1 MTEREIE
8 RERKRQGGKEN
19 ESLPAMASIPRIAYA
34 TIKQMAIVDQPLLS
48 DIYRYMM

>member
-8 RERKRQGGKEN
+8 RERKRQGGKRI
-19 ESLPAMASIPRIAYA
+19 PAMASIPRIAYA